1 MNLFELTRALIDIP
15 SVTGDEAEV
24 VRFLS
29 SFLEGLH
36 YHVETQEVEKGRPNI
51 IASIGDAPRVVFST
65 HTDTVPPHIAS
76 SEDEEY
82 IYGRGACDAKGI
94 IAAQIFAAEQ
104 LRAGGNY
111 EVGLLFVVDEELSST
126 GARVANNHPR
136 AASVLYLINGE
147 PTNNQL
153 GIGSK
158 GTLRVLLKTEGRA
171 AHSAYPEAGDSA
183 IEKLLDVLSDVRAAA
198 WPTDDFFGET
208 TCNIGTI
215 AGGTRPNV
223 IAAEARAELLF
234 RLTTDAESVKS
245 ALERV
250 VADRAAAEYVSMTP
264 PMRMGTVEGFSS
276 GIVRFT
282 TDVPHLRN
290 WGTPM
295 LIGPGSILDA
305 HTSHE
310 RVAKTELME
319 AVNLYVGLAETLA
332 NRDVETSVSETLS
345 EVSR

>member
-1 MNLFELTRALIDIP
+1 MELFELTRALIDIP

-24 VRFLS
+24 VYFLS
-29 SFLEGLH
+29 SFLAGLH
-36 YHVETQEVEKGRPNI
+36 YHVEIQEVEKNRANI
-51 IASIGDAPRVVFST
+51 IASTGDAPRVVFST

-76 SEDEEY
+76 SEDDEY
-82 IYGRGACDAKGI
+82 IFGRGACDAKGI

-104 LRAGGNY
+104 LRAGGMND
-111 EVGLLFVVDEELSST
+111 VGLLFVVDEELSST
-126 GARVANNHPR
+126 GARAANCHPR
-136 AASVLYLINGE
+136 AASVRYLINGE

-153 GIGSK
+153 GVGSK

-183 IEKLLDVLSDVRAAA
+183 IEKLLDVLADVRAAA
-198 WPTDDFFGET
+198 WPIDDFFGET
-208 TCNIGTI
+208 TCNLGTI

-223 IAAEARAELLF
+223 IAAEAHAELLF
-234 RLTTDAESVKS
+234 RLTTDAELVKS
-245 ALERV
+245 ILERV
-250 VADRAAAEYVSMTP
+250 IADRASVQYISMTP
-264 PMRMGTVEGFSS
+264 PMRMRAVEGFSS

-290 WGTPM
+290 WGTPL

-319 AVNLYVGLAETLA
+319 AVNLYVALAETLA
-332 NRDVETSVSETLS
+332 KQDVETTMSETLS

>member
-1 MNLFELTRALIDIP
+1 MIDIP

-24 VRFLS
+24 VCFLS
-29 SFLEGLH
+29 SFLEDLH
-36 YHVETQEVEKGRPNI
+36 YRVETQEIEKNRANI
-51 IASIGDAPRVVFST
+51 IASIGDAPRIVFST
-65 HTDTVPPHIAS
+65 HTDTVPPHIRS

-94 IAAQIFAAEQ
+94 IAAQILAAEQ
-104 LRAGGNY
+104 LRAGGMND
-111 EVGLLFVVDEELSST
+111 VGLLFVVDEELSSA

-136 AASVLYLINGE
+136 AALVRYLINGE
-147 PTNNQL
+147 PTGNQL

-183 IEKLLDVLSDVRAAA
+183 IEKLLDVLTDIRAMA
-198 WPTDDFFGET
+198 WPIDDFFGET
-208 TCNIGTI
+208 TCNLGTI

-245 ALERV
+245 VLENVIAHRALV
-250 VADRAAAEYVSMTP
+250 DYVSMTP
-264 PMRMGTVEGFSS
+264 PMRMGAVEGFAS

-282 TDVPHLRN
+282 TDIPHLRN
-290 WGTPM
+290 WGTQL

-310 RVAKTELME
+310 RVAKTELIE
-319 AVNLYVGLAETLA
+319 AVNLYVRLGETLA
-332 NRDVETSVSETLS
+332 NRDIETSLSETLS

>member
-1 MNLFELTRALIDIP
+1 
-15 SVTGDEAEV
+15 
-24 VRFLS
+24 
-29 SFLEGLH
+29 
-36 YHVETQEVEKGRPNI
+36 
-51 IASIGDAPRVVFST
+51 ST

-76 SEDEEY
+76 SEDDEY
-82 IYGRGACDAKGI
+82 IFGRGACDAKGI

-104 LRAGGNY
+104 LRAGGMND
-111 EVGLLFVVDEELSST
+111 VGLLFVVDEELSST
-126 GARVANNHPR
+126 GARAANCHPR
-136 AASVLYLINGE
+136 AASVRYLINGE

-153 GIGSK
+153 GVGSK

-183 IEKLLDVLSDVRAAA
+183 IEKLLDVLADVRAAA
-198 WPTDDFFGET
+198 WPIDDFFGET
-208 TCNIGTI
+208 TCNLGTI

-223 IAAEARAELLF
+223 IAAEACAEILF
-234 RLTTDAESVKS
+234 RLTTDAERVKS
-245 ALERV
+245 ILERV
-250 VADRAAAEYVSMTP
+250 IADRAFVQYISMTP
-264 PMRMGTVEGFSS
+264 PMRMGAVEGFAS

-290 WGTPM
+290 WGTPL

-305 HTSHE
+305 HTLHE

-319 AVNLYVGLAETLA
+319 AVNLYVALAETLA
-332 NRDVETSVSETLS
+332 KQDVETTMSETLS